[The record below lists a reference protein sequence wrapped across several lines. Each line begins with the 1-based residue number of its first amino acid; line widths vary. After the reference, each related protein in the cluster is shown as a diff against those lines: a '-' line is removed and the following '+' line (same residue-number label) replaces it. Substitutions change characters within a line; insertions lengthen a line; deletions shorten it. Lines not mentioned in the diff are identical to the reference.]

1 MREFEHFPDSLTI
14 LLAIASKLIYFVANR
29 YIHDNITAYFMDTS
43 KPSSQAM
50 HLFGE
55 LNLSLGNDNFLNRK
69 RLQLLAHIE
78 QCGSISAAARA
89 VGISYKTAWDWVD
102 AMNNLSPM
110 LLVMR
115 NVGGKDG
122 GGAALTP
129 YARRLLAAWE
139 EIEREH
145 QRFLAV
151 LAARVEEFEG
161 FSNLI
166 IRLLRSLH
174 MQTSAR
180 NQFLGTVT
188 HIKHGPINAEVV
200 LTMKGGDQIVAVITD
215 ESVKSLGLKEG
226 GEAFALVKAPHVILL
241 REDAGIR
248 TSARNHFC
256 GIVTRLIEGQVN
268 AEVVIELK
276 GGSILKA
283 VVTEESVRELEIH
296 EGARLC
302 AIIKAS
308 HVILAV
314 QA

>member
-1 MREFEHFPDSLTI
+1 MNAPNDSPQVLR
-14 LLAIASKLIYFVANR
+14 LL
-29 YIHDNITAYFMDTS
+29 
-43 KPSSQAM
+43 
-50 HLFGE
+50 GE
-55 LNLSLGNDNFLNRK
+55 LSLSLGQDSFLNRK
-69 RLQLLAHIE
+69 RLQLLAQIE
-78 QCGSISAAARA
+78 SCGSISSAARA
-89 VGISYKTAWDWVD
+89 LGISYKTAWDWVE
-102 AMNNLSPM
+102 AMNNLSPV

-115 NVGGKDG
+115 SVGGKDG

-145 QRFLAV
+145 QRLLAA
-151 LAARVEEFEG
+151 LAARLEEFEE
-161 FSNLI
+161 FSGLI
-166 IRLLRSLH
+166 TRLLRSLH

-188 HIKHGPINAEVV
+188 QIKHGPINAEVV

-241 REDAGIR
+241 REDAGIK

-256 GIVTRLIEGQVN
+256 GTVTRLIEGPVN
-268 AEVVIELK
+268 AEVVLELA
-276 GGSILKA
+276 GGTAIKA
-283 VVTEESVRELEIH
+283 TVTEEAVRELDIR
-296 EGARLC
+296 EGIRLC